1 MFYVC
6 HGTTN
11 NTFPAY
17 EENKSVFSMILKEIK
32 DSHIFIF
39 QSSYLSSF
47 HIKTDEIK
55 MKNMYNRLKKNI
67 QYSLR

>member
-1 MFYVC
+1 MQYLKPT
-6 HGTTN
+6 H

-39 QSSYLSSF
+39 QLSSLSSF
-47 HIKTDEIK
+47 HIKANEIK
-55 MKNMYNRLKKNI
+55 KKNMYNRSKKNT
-67 QYSLR
+67 QHSLR